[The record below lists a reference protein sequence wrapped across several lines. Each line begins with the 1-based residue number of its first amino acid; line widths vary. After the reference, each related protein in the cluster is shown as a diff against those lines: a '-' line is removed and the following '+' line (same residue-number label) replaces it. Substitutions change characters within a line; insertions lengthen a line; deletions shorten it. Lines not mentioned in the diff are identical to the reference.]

1 MTTPQIAQSAAYTAF
16 LLLTTEAE
24 ATTRKIPI
32 FFKYTET
39 LRDLMSKAQVA
50 NAASLQKTNGTTADK
65 AKVKTQLL
73 DDMTLLTDLVLPYAD
88 DANETVLSERVKNFS
103 TIFGRTKQ
111 AEIATL
117 CRDIVGKVRGHLTA
131 LSDYGVTAE
140 MLTNLEHLIDVFDG
154 KVPETLSQSKERG
167 VNTQLRDALFVK
179 MNALMMNKILK
190 TATGFK
196 QSDPDFYSRIVATT
210 TVAETQTPPT
220 VLRIRFVD
228 ASGKPAKHTLRASIM
243 GSDAE
248 HTPNEKGDIVMKFA
262 KGGRQ
267 DIHIPIEGGAPIV
280 FKGLMLR
287 KGKTKTLRVTL

>member
-16 LLLTTEAE
+16 LLLITEAE
-24 ATTRKIPI
+24 ATARKIPI

-39 LRDLMSKAQVA
+39 LRDLMGKAQVA

-65 AKVKTQLL
+65 GKVKAQVL
-73 DDMTLLTDLVLPYAD
+73 DDMTLLTNLVLPYAD
-88 DANETVLSERVKNFS
+88 DANETVLLERVKNFP

-117 CRDIVGKVRGHLTA
+117 CRDIVGKVKGHLTA

-140 MLTNLEHLIDVFDG
+140 MLTNLDNLIDVFDG

-220 VLRIRFVD
+220 VLRIHFVD
-228 ASGKPAKHTLRASIM
+228 ASGKPAKHTLRAGIM

-248 HTPNEKGDIVMKFA
+248 HAPNEKGDIVMKFP

>member
-16 LLLTTEAE
+16 LLLITEAE
-24 ATTRKIPI
+24 ATARKIPI

-39 LRDLMSKAQVA
+39 LRDLMGKAQVA

-65 AKVKTQLL
+65 GKVKAQLL
-73 DDMTLLTDLVLPYAD
+73 DDMTLLTNLVLPYAD
-88 DANETVLSERVKNFS
+88 DANETVLLERVKNFS
-103 TIFGRTKQ
+103 TTFGRTKQ

-117 CRDIVGKVRGHLTA
+117 CRDIVGKVKDHLTA

-243 GSDAE
+243 GFEAE
-248 HTPNEKGDIVMKFA
+248 HTPNEKGDIVMKFP